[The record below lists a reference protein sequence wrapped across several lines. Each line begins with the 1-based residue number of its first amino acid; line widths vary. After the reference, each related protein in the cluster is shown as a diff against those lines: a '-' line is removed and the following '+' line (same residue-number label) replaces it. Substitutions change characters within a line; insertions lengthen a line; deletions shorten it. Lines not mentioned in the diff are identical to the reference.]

1 MGMVAQRPCIS
12 QLSLL
17 DKRSMPIVNNAQ
29 IISTDP
35 ALLPRAVALRIL
47 SLAYTVR
54 YDGSTGNSDANIQAS
69 SAANN
74 PLRTT
79 MPLVS
84 KSWRQLL
91 KTEEAHEVLWHRVR
105 IYDSFIP
112 KSFDLLSFTAFWSP
126 RSNFILELDVNLT
139 GKDPATYSSLSSAL
153 SGLIGATRS
162 LKTLRVTGP
171 LSVGSMFTNIEEQL
185 SQLTALSTIYLAGG
199 SPGTWHL
206 EDALRALS
214 MLPALQ
220 KVEIR
225 FNK

>member
-1 MGMVAQRPCIS
+1 MVAQRPYTL

-17 DKRSMPIVNNAQ
+17 EKRSMSIANDALSQ
-29 IISTDP
+29 TISTDP
-35 ALLPRAVALRIL
+35 ALLPRALALRIL
-47 SLAYTVR
+47 SLAYGVR
-54 YDGSTGNSDANIQAS
+54 YDGSTAKSDANFHAS
-69 SAANN
+69 SAINN

-84 KSWRQLL
+84 KSWRRLL
-91 KTEEAHEVLWHRVR
+91 KTEEAHKLLWHRVR
-105 IYDSFIP
+105 IYDSFIL

-139 GKDPATYSSLSSAL
+139 GKDSATYCSLSSAL
-153 SGLIGATRS
+153 SGLIGTTLN

-171 LSVGSMFTNIEEQL
+171 LSVGSMLTNLGEQL
-185 SQLTALSTIYLAGG
+185 SQLTALSSIYLAGG

-206 EDALRALS
+206 EDAVRALR